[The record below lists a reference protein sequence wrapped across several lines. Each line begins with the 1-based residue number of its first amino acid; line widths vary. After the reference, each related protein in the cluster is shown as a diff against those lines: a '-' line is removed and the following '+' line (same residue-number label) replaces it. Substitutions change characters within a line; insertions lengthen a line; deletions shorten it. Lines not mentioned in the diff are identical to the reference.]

1 MKNLKKLKLHKHKDK
16 QFLLYYIYIIKVD
29 MFL

>member
-1 MKNLKKLKLHKHKDK
+1 MKNLKKLQLHKRKDK